1 MSKHQQ
7 CGLVINKTSQKR
19 TFESEE
25 NLEPKNKKYKKSE
38 LAKDISHQNIEI
50 SNELNDINEINHS
63 LNEPVIFFYDT
74 NLINFNINHSNWL
87 NQIQLKKE
95 NSNDVSIDNSNAT
108 ISNES
113 SNSYLNDETQSYS
126 NSNGYQFSSAPM
138 FTFSINPNFNINL
151 EQGFIS
157 LINQTDQKI

>member
-1 MSKHQQ
+1 MFNYQQ
-7 CGLVINKTSQKR
+7 SGMVINKTAQKR
-19 TFESEE
+19 TLESEE
-25 NLEPKNKKYKKSE
+25 NLESKNKKYKKSE

-63 LNEPVIFFYDT
+63 LNEPVIYFYDT

-87 NQIQLKKE
+87 NQIQLKNE

-113 SNSYLNDETQSYS
+113 SNSYLNGETQSYS

-138 FTFSINPNFNINL
+138 FTFSFNPNLNINL
-151 EQGFIS
+151 EQGFIN
-157 LINQTDQKI
+157 LTQATVE